1 MKLAPRTLAPPPIR
15 PRAETRIAS
24 IDVLRGLV
32 MVLMALD
39 HVRDYFTVARCS
51 PMDLSCTTPA
61 LFFTRWIT
69 HFCAPV
75 FMLLAGV
82 SAGITGRRMTL
93 AALRRFLVTRG
104 LWLVVLEV
112 TVVQLVWTFNVR
124 YESGLVLQ
132 VIWALGVSMIM
143 LAAVVGW
150 PRPAIGLAGLAIVCG
165 HDLLDGIAPARFGAW
180 APLWNV
186 LHVQGPTPFGLVLY
200 PLVPWIGVM
209 MLGYWLADLYARPA
223 AERRRDLLTIG
234 GAAVYGFVGLR
245 LANLYGDPT
254 PWSSQT
260 MPALTVLSFLNVA
273 KYPPSLCYL
282 LVTLGP
288 ALIVLA
294 LLENAR
300 GRIAGALETLGRVP
314 LFFYVLHLAVA
325 HLAAGLVAL
334 AMGFGPT
341 PLGTIFLHFPKGWGF
356 GLPGVYVAWI
366 AVLAITYPACRW
378 FAGIKRR
385 RTDWWLAY
393 L

>member
-1 MKLAPRTLAPPPIR
+1 MELAPRTLAPPRIR
-15 PRAETRIAS
+15 ARAETRIAS

-32 MVLMALD
+32 MALMALD
-39 HVRDYFTVARCS
+39 HVRDYFAVARCN
-51 PMDLSCTTPA
+51 PLDLSCTDPA

-69 HFCAPV
+69 HYCAPV
-75 FMLLAGV
+75 FVLLAGV
-82 SAGITGRRMTL
+82 GAGIAGGGMSRS
-93 AALRRFLVTRG
+93 ALRRFLVTRG
-104 LWLVVLEV
+104 LWLVLLEV
-112 TVVQLVWTFNVR
+112 TVVQFVWTFNVR

-132 VIWALGVSMIM
+132 VIWALGASMVA
-143 LAAVVGW
+143 LAVVVGL
-150 PRPAIGLAGLAIVCG
+150 PRHAIGLAGLAMVCG
-165 HDLLDGIAPARFGAW
+165 HDLLDGIAPGRFGAW

-200 PLVPWIGVM
+200 PLVPWVGVM
-209 MLGYWLADLYARPA
+209 MLGWWLADLFARPA

-254 PWSSQT
+254 PWSSQAT
-260 MPALTVLSFLNVA
+260 PTLTVLSFLNVA

-294 LLENAR
+294 LLDRAR
-300 GRIAGALETLGRVP
+300 GRVADALATLGRVP
-314 LFFYVLHLAVA
+314 LFFYVLHLAAA

-334 AMGFGPT
+334 AMGFGT
-341 PLGTIFLHFPKGWGF
+341 AALGTIFLHFPKGWGF
-356 GLPGVYVAWI
+356 GLPGVYVAWVV
-366 AVLAITYPACRW
+366 VLAITYPACAW
-378 FAGIKRR
+378 FAGVKRR
-385 RTDWWLAY
+385 RTDWWLVY

>member
-1 MKLAPRTLAPPPIR
+1 MELAPLTIVPPRIR
-15 PRAETRIAS
+15 ARAATRIAS

-61 LFFTRWIT
+61 LFFARWIT
-69 HFCAPV
+69 NYCAPV

-82 SAGITGRRMTL
+82 GAGIAAGRMSRS
-93 AALRRFLVTRG
+93 ALRRFLVTRG

-112 TVVQLVWTFNVR
+112 TVVQHVWTFNLR

-132 VIWALGVSMIM
+132 VIWALGASMIV
-143 LAAVVGW
+143 LAAVAGL
-150 PRPAIGLAGLAIVCG
+150 PRHTIGLVGLAIVCG
-165 HDLLDGIAPARFGAW
+165 HDLLDGIPPSRFGAW

-209 MLGYWLADLYARPA
+209 MLGWWLADLFARPA

-234 GAAVYGFVGLR
+234 CAAVWAFAGLR

-254 PWSSQT
+254 PWSSQAT
-260 MPALTVLSFLNVA
+260 STLTVLSFLNVA

-282 LVTLGP
+282 LMTLGP

-294 LLENAR
+294 LLERAR
-300 GRIAGALETLGRVP
+300 GRVAGALATLGRVP

-325 HLAAGLVAL
+325 HLLAGMVAL
-334 AMGFGPT
+334 AMGFGT
-341 PLGTIFLHFPKGWGF
+341 TALGTIFLHFPKGWGF
-356 GLPGVYVAWI
+356 WLAGVYVAWL
-366 AVLAITYPACRW
+366 AVLAITYPACVW
-378 FAGIKRR
+378 FAGVKRR

>member
-1 MKLAPRTLAPPPIR
+1 MELAPRTLSPPRIR
-15 PRAETRIAS
+15 PRANARIAS

-32 MVLMALD
+32 MALMALD
-39 HVRDYFTVARCS
+39 HVRDYFAGARCN
-51 PMDLSCTTPA
+51 PTDLSCTEPA

-75 FMLLAGV
+75 FMLLAGL
-82 SAGITGRRMTL
+82 SAGIAGRRTTN

-112 TVVQLVWTFNVR
+112 TVVHFVWTFNFA
-124 YESGLVLQ
+124 YESGVVLQ
-132 VIWALGVSMIM
+132 VIWALGASMVV
-143 LAAVVGW
+143 LAAVIGL
-150 PRPAIGLAGLAIVCG
+150 PRHAIGVVGLAMVCG
-165 HDLLDGIAPARFGAW
+165 HDLFDGIPPARFGAW

-186 LHVQGPTPFGLVLY
+186 LHVQGPTPFGLVFY

-209 MLGYWLADLYARPA
+209 MLGFWLADLFARPA
-223 AERRRDLLTIG
+223 RARGRELLTIG
-234 GAAVYGFVGLR
+234 GAALYAFVGLR

-254 PWSSQT
+254 PWSSQARPT
-260 MPALTVLSFLNVA
+260 LTVLAFLNVA
-273 KYPPSLCYL
+273 KYPPSLLYL

-288 ALIVLA
+288 ALILLA
-294 LLENAR
+294 LLDHAR
-300 GRIAGALETLGRVP
+300 GRVAGALETLGRVP

-325 HLAAGLVAL
+325 HLAAGFVAL
-334 AMGFGPT
+334 AMGFGT
-341 PLGTIFLHFPKGWGF
+341 TALGTIFLHFPKGWGF

-366 AVLAITYPACRW
+366 VVLTTTYPACRW
-378 FAGIKRR
+378 FAGVKRR